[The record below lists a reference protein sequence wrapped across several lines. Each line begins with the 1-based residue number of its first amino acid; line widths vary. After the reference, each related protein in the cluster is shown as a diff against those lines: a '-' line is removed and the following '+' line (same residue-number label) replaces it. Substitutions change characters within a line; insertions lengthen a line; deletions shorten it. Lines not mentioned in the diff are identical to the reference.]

1 MTRTKQNWIV
11 YSQVLLACVIFLTGC
26 TARELEE
33 RRFPLALE
41 VDAKDDGLIF
51 TCGWSYIAG
60 GTEEEADKSSL
71 DEKELLEDVDREWEV
86 DNDKITMVYGA
97 CVEEALQRVQNLQD
111 KYVDYSQVKAVLLG
125 KTLRDNETLLQEV
138 FRWLEQTPEI
148 ARNILIFEAD
158 DLKLEEIQKRS
169 QGQPG
174 AYLENLYKNNEKY
187 RDKAGTLKEVLY
199 RDSSKGTV
207 AKYR

>member
-1 MTRTKQNWIV
+1 M
-11 YSQVLLACVIFLTGC
+11 
-26 TARELEE
+26 
-33 RRFPLALE
+33 
-41 VDAKDDGLIF
+41 DAKDDGLIF

-97 CVEEALQRVQNLQD
+97 CVEEALQRVRNLQD
-111 KYVDYSQVKAVLLG
+111 KYMDYSQVKAVLLG

>member
-1 MTRTKQNWIV
+1 MTRTKRNWIV
-11 YSQVLLACVIFLTGC
+11 YSQLLLACMIFLTGC

-41 VDAKDDGLIF
+41 VDAKDDRLIF
-51 TCGWSYIAG
+51 TCAWSYIPG

-71 DEKELLEDVDREWEV
+71 DEKELLEDDDREWEV
-86 DNDKITMVYGA
+86 DNDKITTVHA
-97 CVEEALQRVQNLQD
+97 VSVEDALQSVQNLQD

-125 KTLRDNETLLQEV
+125 KALRDNEALLQEV
-138 FRWLEQTPEI
+138 FSWLEQTPEI

-199 RDSSKGTV
+199 RDPSSYK
-207 AKYR
+207 